1 MKKLILNDT
10 KNGRQL
16 FPSKNKF
23 QYASVKALPMSVL
36 VLPNPDGKSNAPQTL
51 KTNTVQVVKKEGR
64 HLICPRSLSRHMTQA
79 GEIFSGAIQNST
91 A

>member
-36 VLPNPDGKSNAPQTL
+36 VLPNPDGKSNAP
-51 KTNTVQVVKKEGR
+51 
-64 HLICPRSLSRHMTQA
+64 
-79 GEIFSGAIQNST
+79 
-91 A
+91 